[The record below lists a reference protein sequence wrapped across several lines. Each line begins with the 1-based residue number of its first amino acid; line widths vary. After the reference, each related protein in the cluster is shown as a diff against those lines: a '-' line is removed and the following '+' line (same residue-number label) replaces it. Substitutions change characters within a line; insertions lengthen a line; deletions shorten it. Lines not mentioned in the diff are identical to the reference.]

1 MYFILSELLLSKL
14 KKKQIL
20 KCRQI
25 ADFGTVKENK
35 CDYILESSWQ
45 YRNPQEILIQISLWS
60 IFKI

>member
-45 YRNPQEILIQISLWS
+45 YRNPQEILIQISL
-60 IFKI
+60 